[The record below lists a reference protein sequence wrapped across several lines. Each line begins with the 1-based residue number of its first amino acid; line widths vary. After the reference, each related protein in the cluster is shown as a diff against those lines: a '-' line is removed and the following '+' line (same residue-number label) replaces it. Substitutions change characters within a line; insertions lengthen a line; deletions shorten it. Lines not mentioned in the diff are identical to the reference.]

1 MGLFSDMEKFG
12 LGNLKNAKVLDDKTE
27 SQTQGQQNTSVMEKN
42 IVSFNEEDVLFDKHY
57 TCPVCDLK
65 FTTRSIRA
73 GKVRLLGQ
81 DVDLRPKYDKVDAL
95 KYDVITCDKC
105 GYSAL
110 VRYFGKLSTRQ
121 MKDIKESVG
130 SNFKGI
136 DNDIS
141 IYSYDDAIARY
152 KFALLC
158 AIVKNAKNSEKAY
171 ICLKLAWVI
180 RGKRESIGENDPLY
194 EKLYD
199 EEMECINNS
208 YDAFVNSISTE
219 LFPIAGMDENT
230 LKYIMSDMARKL
242 GKFDE
247 SIKLLGSVIT
257 SRTTN
262 DRLKKKALELKDM
275 IKEDMHNN
283 S

>member
-257 SRTTN
+257 SRTAN